1 MKLTITTLLLFIS
14 LSSFSQKAFPDVYQ
28 TKQGFEIGTQISELS
43 LYSLDSL
50 TFDQSDLQGKV
61 TWINYWF
68 VGCGGCKQEEQ
79 VLKELSEYFSTN
91 DKVQLISI
99 TPSSPEKV
107 HAYFDKF
114 GDFGF
119 PAYTVDGFKE
129 VKKTFNVRSY
139 PHNQLVVDGK
149 VVEKILGPLVY
160 DNMKEWM
167 INRIN
172 EEVDK
177 LEQ

>member
-1 MKLTITTLLLFIS
+1 MKLTISTLLLFCSIY
-14 LSSFSQKAFPDVYQ
+14 SFSQKAFPVVYQ
-28 TKQGFEIGTQISELS
+28 TKQGFEMGSQISELS
-43 LYSLDSL
+43 IYSLDSL
-50 TFDQSDLQGKV
+50 TFDATDLQGKV

-79 VLKELSEYFSTN
+79 VLKELSEYYSTN

-99 TPSSPEKV
+99 TPSSTEKV
-107 HAYFDKF
+107 HAYFEKY

-119 PAYTVDGFKE
+119 PVYTVDGFKE

-149 VVEKILGPLVY
+149 VVENLLGPLAREE
-160 DNMKEWM
+160 MKEWM
-167 INRIN
+167 IKRIN
-172 EEVDK
+172 EEVEK
-177 LEQ
+177 LKK

>member
-1 MKLTITTLLLFIS
+1 MKLTTSTLFLFIS
-14 LSSFSQKAFPDVYQ
+14 LSSFGQIIFPDDYQ
-28 TKQGFEIGTQISELS
+28 TKQGFEIGTQISKLS
-43 LYSLDSL
+43 LCSLDSL
-50 TFDQSDLQGKV
+50 TFDASDLQGKV

-79 VLKELSEYFSTN
+79 VLKELSEFFSTN

-107 HAYFDKF
+107 KAYFEN

-119 PAYTVDGFKE
+119 PVYTIDGFKE

-149 VVEKILGPLVY
+149 VVEKLLGPLVD

-167 INRIN
+167 IKRIS

-177 LEQ
+177 LEE